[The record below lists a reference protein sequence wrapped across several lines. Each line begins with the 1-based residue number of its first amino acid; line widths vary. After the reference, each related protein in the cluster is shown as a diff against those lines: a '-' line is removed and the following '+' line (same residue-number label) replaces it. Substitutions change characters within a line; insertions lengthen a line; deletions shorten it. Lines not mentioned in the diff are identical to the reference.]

1 MEGFTMPKCGV
12 YTGELKPRAV
22 QALRRQG
29 YFCVL
34 IPTPG
39 ENKRRCVLQDIDGSK
54 IVACFA
60 DTPETVAPEAFFAD
74 LADTLTDLPIIK
86 IKGAPDDSAL
96 TYPENGVLTGLA
108 PMYVNA
114 ESIGLNAMAE
124 TADGITLELTETAG
138 KETAFELYCPQYD
151 FGFRTLFQSYEMK
164 TIWVDRNGKVTEK

>member
-1 MEGFTMPKCGV
+1 MEDFTMPKCGV
-12 YTGELKPRAV
+12 FTGELKPRAV

-34 IPTPG
+34 IPTKG

-60 DTPETVAPEAFFAD
+60 DAPETAAPEAYFAD
-74 LADTLTDLPIIK
+74 LADTLTDLPVIK
-86 IKGAPDDSAL
+86 LKGAPDDGGL
-96 TYPENGVLTGLA
+96 TRSENGVLTGLA

-114 ESIGLNAMAE
+114 DNIGLNTMTE

-138 KETAFELYCPQYD
+138 KETAFELYCPEFD
-151 FGFRTLFQSYEMK
+151 FGFRTLFQAYEMK
-164 TIWVDRNGKVTEK
+164 QFTVDKDGKVIEK

>member
-34 IPTPG
+34 IPTKG

-60 DTPETVAPEAFFAD
+60 DAPETAAPEAFFAD

-86 IKGAPDDSAL
+86 IKGAPDDIAL
-96 TYPENGVLTGLA
+96 TYAENGVLTGLA
-108 PMYVNA
+108 PMHVNA
-114 ESIGLNAMAE
+114 DNIAMNAMTE
-124 TADGITLELTETAG
+124 TADGFTLELTETAG
-138 KETAFELYCPQYD
+138 KETDFELYCPKYD
-151 FGFRTLFQSYEMK
+151 FGFRTLFQAYEIK
-164 TIWVDRNGKVTEK
+164 SFCIAPDGKVTER